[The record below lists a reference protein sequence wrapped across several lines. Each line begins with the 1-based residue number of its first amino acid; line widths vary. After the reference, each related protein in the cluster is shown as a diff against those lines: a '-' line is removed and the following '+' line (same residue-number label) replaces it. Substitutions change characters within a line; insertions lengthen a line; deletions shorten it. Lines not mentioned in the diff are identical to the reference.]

1 MMTTVSAYEKKTEPV
16 YLYQRTSGP
25 VMTVMLVLIWATGCA
40 RIYKDGDSQNAIF
53 RAWHPVTWLLLAAMV
68 VPSAIAGEKLSSA
81 VPTKLS
87 RFWRLNADQL
97 QWVTPFTRIDSLKPF
112 QGPAKRRFDFLDSQ
126 ILDD

>member
-1 MMTTVSAYEKKTEPV
+1 MAA
-16 YLYQRTSGP
+16 L
-25 VMTVMLVLIWATGCA
+25 LVLIWATGCA

-53 RAWHPVTWLLLAAMV
+53 RAWHPATWLLLGAMV
-68 VPSAIAGEKLSSA
+68 VPCAIAGEKLSAA

-112 QGPAKRRFDFLDSQ
+112 QCPAKRCSDLFDSKKGDG
-126 ILDD
+126 